1 MIGRVLDGRYEITKL
16 LGRGG
21 MGVVYLARDEASS
34 REVVVKMIAPV
45 LRDDEEAVARF
56 EREARRLKGLDHPNI
71 VRFLDYGC
79 EDDLSYLVM
88 EYVDGELLRD
98 VLERH
103 KKLSFREFVP
113 IASQVLKGVGYA
125 HSRDVL
131 LRDIK
136 PSNIMLCQRHGR
148 RNFVKLLDFGLAK
161 IREGELPIT
170 TTHVLGTIGYM
181 APEVLRGASFDL
193 RGDVYALGVLF
204 YRMLS
209 GRLPFQ
215 AETQEAIFSQTLN
228 EAPPRL
234 EDLLGDKGVPPGF
247 YDLVHRCLEKDP
259 DVRPA
264 DANAIVEELID
275 VVPAAL
281 FRLPRAP
288 RPTGPAVPWEFS
300 DQYPTLDPPSG
311 GTNITRLPT
320 TASEPPASSTNPS
333 VAVDPS
339 RTGVPSPPSGKLS
352 WAWAAMVVLALAAG
366 ATYFGLPR
374 QEVDLTRATAEQ
386 VAQAAVAAPEPIPST
401 HRLSSSEISR
411 RLRDAE
417 RASLQGNYAEA
428 IEAYLDVLDELP
440 DHALAA
446 SGLERV
452 RAAAKGAEVGTPPEL
467 PPPPPS
473 PAEEVEVEPTP
484 KRAASPRSRTN
495 GEAVA
500 KARAPEAPES
510 ESPSGSSS
518 ETPAATTSEAPVA
531 SAEPAST
538 PVADERRRGSHLL
551 PTASS
556 TSARTTGLLPLQ

>member
-1 MIGRVLDGRYEITKL
+1 MIGKTLDGRYEITKL

-21 MGVVYLARDEASS
+21 MGVVYLACDEDSS

-79 EDDLSYLVM
+79 EDDLSYIVM

-98 VLERH
+98 VLERQ

-181 APEVLRGASFDL
+181 APEVLRGATFDL

-215 AETQEAIFSQTLN
+215 ADTQEAIFSQTLN

-234 EDLLGDKGVPPGF
+234 EDLVRDPTIPAGF
-247 YDLVHRCLEKDP
+247 YELVHRCLEKDP
-259 DVRPA
+259 ELRPA
-264 DANAIVEELID
+264 DAKAVVEGLID

-288 RPTGPAVPWEFS
+288 RSTGPATAWEFS

-311 GTNITRLPT
+311 GTNITPLSAAESSPAT
-320 TASEPPASSTNPS
+320 SSNPPVTVGAHPAAVST
-333 VAVDPS
+333 
-339 RTGVPSPPSGKLS
+339 SGRRS
-352 WAWAAMVVLALAAG
+352 WAWAAMLILALAAG

-374 QEVDLTRATAEQ
+374 ADLEGAEAALDR
-386 VAQAAVAAPEPIPST
+386 VAQAAVAAPEAVAPAPEPATMSAV
-401 HRLSSSEISR
+401 SQ
-411 RLRDAE
+411 RLREAE
-417 RASLQGNYAEA
+417 RAALQGDYAAA
-428 IEAYLDVLDELP
+428 IEGYLDVLDADP
-440 DHALAA
+440 DHAAA
-446 SGLERV
+446 LSGLERA
-452 RAAAKGAEVGTPPEL
+452 RASAKAAEAAAQQ
-467 PPPPPS
+467 
-473 PAEEVEVEPTP
+473 
-484 KRAASPRSRTN
+484 
-495 GEAVA
+495 
-500 KARAPEAPES
+500 
-510 ESPSGSSS
+510 
-518 ETPAATTSEAPVA
+518 
-531 SAEPAST
+531 AEPASQ
-538 PVADERRRGSHLL
+538 ADEAQEADVPPPPTTASEEASTSKRTSARTRTRSERSSDTPREQEKTAAMSDAPAEAPEASTEPTTTAATDRNHRGSHLL
-551 PTASS
+551 PTGN
-556 TSARTTGLLPLQ
+556 TTGPRTGGLLPLR